1 MLGVIPGT
9 EIASDVGIIAAAI
22 LAFVSAVWLVPR
34 AISSLHRRSQAKKE
48 ERQAEMTRIAEHT
61 ASMSVRS
68 LLDTLMTPNGGK
80 SLYDISQRLELGLE
94 AIHHLT
100 TRFEDLDKRA
110 VRLENEMDSILIPKQ
125 QAIMHSMGIDRRVAD
140 HLADSR
146 EGTDT

>member
-34 AISSLHRRSQAKKE
+34 AISSLHRRSQAKKA

-61 ASMSVRS
+61 ASMSVQS